1 MKINKRNLIG
11 VMQGR
16 LVPKY
21 NGRYQAHPVN
31 YWEDEFY
38 IAKDIGLD
46 CIEFILDYSEVD
58 INPLLTS
65 KGIKKI
71 NSLIDKTSIQVKTIC
86 ADFFML
92 HPLHSNDQKEVD
104 FSKKIL
110 TRLLQN
116 SSLLN
121 VSEIVIP
128 CVDQASLIEV
138 NDLSHFVK
146 QINEFIPMLEELNIN
161 LSLETD
167 LPPDIFLDLL
177 NKFNSKR
184 LKVNYDVGNSA
195 SLGYSSTEEIRAYG
209 ERISDI
215 HLKDRTLGGGPTIL
229 GKGNANFDEFF
240 LALSKI
246 SYRGP
251 FIMQAYR
258 DEEGLSI
265 FKKQLNWIMP
275 YLKKLETDN
284 E

>member
-1 MKINKRNLIG
+1 
-11 VMQGR
+11 
-16 LVPKY
+16 
-21 NGRYQAHPVN
+21 
-31 YWEDEFY
+31 
-38 IAKDIGLD
+38 
-46 CIEFILDYSEVD
+46 
-58 INPLLTS
+58 
-65 KGIKKI
+65 
-71 NSLIDKTSIQVKTIC
+71 
-86 ADFFML
+86 
-92 HPLHSNDQKEVD
+92 
-104 FSKKIL
+104 
-110 TRLLQN
+110 
-116 SSLLN
+116 
-121 VSEIVIP
+121 
-128 CVDQASLIEV
+128 
-138 NDLSHFVK
+138 
-146 QINEFIPMLEELNIN
+146 MLEELNIN